1 MEPPAGQ
8 PRARLLDA
16 AVGYAREHGLGDVS
30 LRELAAAIGTS
41 HRMLIY
47 HFGSKEGLL
56 AAVVQAVEAEQREFL
71 AGLAADPAIGPVE
84 AMRAMWRR
92 IADPGLWPSERLFFE
107 VYGQALQDR
116 PGTEGF
122 LDRITEDWV
131 DLAAEYSVQ
140 LGAPRETARADA
152 RLSVAVGRGLL
163 LDLLATGDRAQADRA
178 FERFIDLCQLE
189 LARLGLA

>member
-1 MEPPAGQ
+1 MEPPAEQ

-16 AVGYAREHGLGDVS
+16 VVGYAKSHGISDLS
-30 LRELAAAIGTS
+30 LRELAAAVGTS

-71 AGLAADPAIGPVE
+71 AGLAADPAVGPVE

-92 IADPGLWPSERLFFE
+92 IADPSLWPGERLFFE
-107 VYGQALQDR
+107 IYGQALQGR

-131 DLAAEYSVQ
+131 ELAAEYSVR

-163 LDLLATGDRAQADRA
+163 LDLVATGDRAQADRA
-178 FERFIDLCQLE
+178 FERFIELCQLE